1 MKRENYDVVVI
12 GGGPAGIAAAL
23 SAYKN
28 GISKVLI
35 LERNP
40 VLGGVLNQCIHDGF
54 GLHRFGEALTGSE
67 YAARYIDML
76 KNTTIKWYCD
86 AMVTELKKDREIVC
100 VTPEGNRIIQAKA
113 VILAMGCRER
123 TRGAISIA
131 GTRPAGIYTAG
142 VAQQLLNLQNI
153 KPGKRVVILGSGD
166 IGLIMARRMTL
177 EGMHVECVLEKMDY
191 CNGLPRNKMQC
202 LEDYQIPLYLSET
215 VIEIR
220 GRDHLE
226 QVVTAKVDKDGI
238 AIEGTERVIDCD
250 ILLLSVG
257 LIPENELSEMC
268 GVSLDSVT
276 QGAIVSDNFETNV
289 EGIFAC
295 GNVLHVHDLVDNVS
309 EEAAYTGKKA
319 AMYVQKGNSN
329 RRYIHIEHNENIRY
343 LVPQKTDLCETFT
356 MRFRVGKA
364 MQNKE
369 LLVMADQKVIA
380 QKRIKNLNPA
390 EMQQIDVPACE
401 GDVNEVKVIVK

>member
-23 SAYKN
+23 STYKN

-54 GLHRFGEALTGSE
+54 GIHRFGEALTGPE

-100 VTPEGNRIIQAKA
+100 VTPEGIRIIQAKA

-177 EGMHVECVLEKMDY
+177 EGMHVECVLEKMEY

-238 AIEGTERVIDCD
+238 AIEGTERIIDCD

-268 GVSLDSVT
+268 GVSLDPVT

-309 EEAAYTGKKA
+309 EEAAFTGKKA

-343 LVPQKTDLCETFT
+343 LVPQKTDLCEAFT

-390 EMQQIDVPACE
+390 EMQQIDVPACKS
-401 GDVNEVKVIVK
+401 DVKEVKVIVK